1 MYGDVAVCSA
11 IRRADGSAP
20 LLVPAPGEWA
30 WQCPLPSVGRARL
43 PPLAT
48 CCRPGRGAVRCRGG
62 GSASGIGCSSR
73 RTLWRRCPVA
83 CPLHC
88 LYARDGLRP
97 GSELPPSLVHRAR
110 RCYRAVAWLL
120 ALPLRCPRAARR
132 AGDAIP
138 ARAPAAGARHH
149 PASLRGGRR
158 ALACAC
164 GCATLEGAGGAAAT
178 AAALLERALRRG
190 RLPGRADES
199 VAPKCSVRN
208 LPWAQAPR
216 WPGAP
221 ALRRL
226 RTPPPLPSH
235 SAQRAAGASPP
246 PTCSAAMWRSAVL
259 SASVAALSPRPGARR
274 LDLTASP
281 AVGGAPSPHPLGDA
295 CCRPGRGP
303 VHYARRRVGEQRW
316 CSLRR
321 TLWRRA
327 RLHARCTACVPE
339 AMCG

>member
-30 WQCPLPSVGRARL
+30 GQCPLPSVGRARL

-48 CCRPGRGAVRCRGG
+48 CCQPGRGAVRCRGG

-88 LYARDGLRP
+88 LYARGGLRP

-132 AGDAIP
+132 AGGPIP

-149 PASLRGGRR
+149 PASLGG
-158 ALACAC
+158 
-164 GCATLEGAGGAAAT
+164 GGERSRVRAAAP
-178 AAALLERALRRG
+178 LSR
-190 RLPGRADES
+190 
-199 VAPKCSVRN
+199 
-208 LPWAQAPR
+208 
-216 WPGAP
+216 AP
-221 ALRRL
+221 AGPPP
-226 RTPPPLPSH
+226 PPPLYLSEHCATVASP
-235 SAQRAAGASPP
+235 AAPTRASRPMLGEELALGASPP
-246 PTCSAAMWRSAVL
+246 L
-259 SASVAALSPRPGARR
+259 ARR
-274 LDLTASP
+274 SRFA
-281 AVGGAPSPHPLGDA
+281 APSHA
-295 CCRPGRGP
+295 AAAA
-303 VHYARRRVGEQRW
+303 V
-316 CSLRR
+316 SLRA
-321 TLWRRA
+321 TCRR
-327 RLHARCTACVPE
+327 
-339 AMCG
+339 G